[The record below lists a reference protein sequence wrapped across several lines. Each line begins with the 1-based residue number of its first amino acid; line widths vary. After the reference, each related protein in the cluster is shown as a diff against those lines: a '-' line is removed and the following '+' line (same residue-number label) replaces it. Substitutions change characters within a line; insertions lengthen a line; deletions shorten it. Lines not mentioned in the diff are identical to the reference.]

1 MGKGRAVYASES
13 LLSGSV
19 YLGTLVDF
27 QKEGYK
33 LYRTIHGQEPYAMM
47 RMEWEVEV
55 PSVGDKATSVP
66 ATQGDISTLAA
77 GEGAKN
83 DRLAVEDESSG

>member
-55 PSVGDKATSVP
+55 PSGDNQVTNATVSKENLSLD
-66 ATQGDISTLAA
+66 AS
-77 GEGAKN
+77 EGAK
-83 DRLAVEDESSG
+83 DDHVVIDDGSLG

>member
-1 MGKGRAVYASES
+1 MGRGRAVYANES
-13 LLSGSV
+13 LLSGSI
-19 YLGTLVDF
+19 YLGALVDF
-27 QKEGYK
+27 RKEGYR
-33 LYRTIHGQEPYAMM
+33 LYRTIHGEEPFAMM
-47 RMEWEVEV
+47 RVDWEVEV